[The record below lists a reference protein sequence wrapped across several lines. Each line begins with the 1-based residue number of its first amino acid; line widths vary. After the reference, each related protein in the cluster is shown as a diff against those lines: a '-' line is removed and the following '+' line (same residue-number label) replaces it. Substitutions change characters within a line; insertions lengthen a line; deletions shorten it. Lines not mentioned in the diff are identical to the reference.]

1 MFEFTYEDSHILN
14 KYINEKKAY
23 PGGVYD
29 FTYEGRYLI
38 YHAFIQNTTAYIV
51 IDMKND
57 QASRIVNKKLGELIP
72 KDEYGRMIPL
82 MYKALTYTG
91 EFRYGCAL
99 NTRPF
104 EAIEDILK
112 NAFTAYGFDINEHQ
126 IELAKSIYSGLM
138 KNKITICETL
148 HCKDQEMIM
157 AYLLAGFLVWK
168 NSSNYYRNDLPIII
182 CTDGSDAARNAIKSE
197 LSKLSSMLFNVGIIQ
212 KPLKAVGVKGR
223 QHYLCPKR
231 FEAYM
236 RDISKN
242 KDKHKELLNC
252 INGINPNKLI
262 DLDSISIHP
271 DTKKKICVK
280 GSCRNCKRKPK
291 CPYAKF
297 ASDVRKDNEITYM
310 IVSNSVYLGYITS
323 GFNSSVDILPM
334 NTHVIIENGRG
345 FYQSSKRILSQRISD
360 KEIHSFLN
368 SVTHSR
374 NTSISKTSYLHL
386 IDQAHELTHKIFE
399 RIKESQNTS
408 NNIITELDSKTILQ
422 IDALIF
428 MLETIDNARIHKSNY
443 SDSRGTSLCQK
454 LKKLKEYENIDIWIG
469 KKTASTEVRFSPKNS
484 NKELYD
490 LLWSK
495 DAAFVLLE
503 DRLNNI
509 EHFT

>member
-1 MFEFTYEDSHILN
+1 
-14 KYINEKKAY
+14 
-23 PGGVYD
+23 
-29 FTYEGRYLI
+29 
-38 YHAFIQNTTAYIV
+38 
-51 IDMKND
+51 MKTD

-72 KDEYGRMIPL
+72 KDEYGRVIPL

-99 NTRPF
+99 NTRPL
-104 EAIEDILK
+104 EAIEDILR
-112 NAFTAYGFDINEHQ
+112 NVFTAYGYDINEHQ

-148 HCKDQEMIM
+148 HCKDQEKIM

-168 NSSNYYRNDLPIII
+168 NSSNYYRNDSPIII
-182 CTDGSDAARNAIKSE
+182 CTDGLDEASSAIKSE
-197 LSKLSSMLFNVGIIQ
+197 LSKLSSMLFDVGIIQ
-212 KPLKAVGVKGR
+212 KPLKAVSVKGR

-231 FEAYM
+231 FETYM
-236 RDISKN
+236 RDISKHM
-242 KDKHKELLNC
+242 DKHKELIGCFND
-252 INGINPNKLI
+252 INPNKLI
-262 DLDSISIHP
+262 DLDSIPIHP

-297 ASDVRKDNEITYM
+297 TSDVRKDHEITYM

-323 GFNSSVDILPM
+323 GFNSSVDILPI

-345 FYQSSKRILSQRISD
+345 FCRASKRILSQRVSD

-399 RIKESQNTS
+399 RIKESQNPS
-408 NNIITELDSKTILQ
+408 NNIITELNSKTILQ
-422 IDALIF
+422 IDALIS

-443 SDSRGTSLCQK
+443 SDSRGTKLCQK

-469 KKTASTEVRFSPKNS
+469 EKTASTEVRFSPKNS
-484 NKELYD
+484 NKEMYD
-490 LLWSK
+490 LLWSNK
-495 DAAFVLLE
+495 EVVTLLTE
-503 DRLNNI
+503 
-509 EHFT
+509 